1 MGCCDAGAMSV
12 QDALTTMLAQIA
24 PVNEIMTVPLATAQG
39 HILAENVL
47 SPLNMPPFDNSA
59 MDGYAFDG
67 AQLKQDAP
75 LRLNIIGTALAGKAW
90 QGQVGAGECVKI
102 MTGASMPPNCDTVIP
117 QELCEYIG
125 ESHIQITGN
134 R

>member
-59 MDGYAFDG
+59 MDGYAFRFADWQEG
-67 AQLKQDAP
+67 RAMPIA
-75 LRLNIIGTALAGKAW
+75 GTALAG
-90 QGQVGAGECVKI
+90 QPFSGEVPQAPAC
-102 MTGASMPPNCDTVIP
+102 AS
-117 QELCEYIG
+117 
-125 ESHIQITGN
+125 
-134 R
+134 